1 MIKEPIRYSSEGL
14 KQLAQEGNGEQS
26 ISENEMYSLY
36 THVREHIN
44 KNCYTNHHPWANS
57 QLDHKKMCNKEYLDF
72 MKKKLIV
79 LMISDHK
86 FVSLKQS
93 CSAFNI
99 LQFEKPSLDCDLIWL
114 LLLSDGFEISK
125 WASIERECK
134 SDDLFCNIIR
144 TVERCQ
150 QLDIRN

>member
-1 MIKEPIRYSSEGL
+1 MENN
-14 KQLAQEGNGEQS
+14 Q

-44 KNCYTNHHPWANS
+44 KNCYTNHHPSANS

-93 CSAFNI
+93 C
-99 LQFEKPSLDCDLIWL
+99 
-114 LLLSDGFEISK
+114 
-125 WASIERECK
+125 
-134 SDDLFCNIIR
+134 
-144 TVERCQ
+144 
-150 QLDIRN
+150 